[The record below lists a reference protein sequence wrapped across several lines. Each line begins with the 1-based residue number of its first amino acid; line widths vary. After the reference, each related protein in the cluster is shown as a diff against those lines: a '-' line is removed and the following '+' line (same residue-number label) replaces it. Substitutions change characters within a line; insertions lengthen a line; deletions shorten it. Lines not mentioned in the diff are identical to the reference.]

1 MRLDSHLSWDK
12 HCQHVANIIS
22 ENNGVL
28 SRVKKLLP
36 TSSLRLL
43 YNSLIL
49 PHLQYGLSAW
59 GGCSGQNKKRIINIQ
74 KRAIRTI
81 CKSYFSSHTEP
92 RMKAL
97 CLLKLEDLY
106 KQQCA
111 TLVHDIINKRA
122 PIKQQALSRLT
133 VICKVKDFAAKAL
146 THSLSE
152 SSLGDAR

>member
-1 MRLDSHLSWDK
+1 M
-12 HCQHVANIIS
+12 A
-22 ENNGVL
+22 
-28 SRVKKLLP
+28 
-36 TSSLRLL
+36 
-43 YNSLIL
+43 
-49 PHLQYGLSAW
+49 AW

-81 CKSYFSSHTEP
+81 CKSYVNSHTEP

-122 PIKQQALSRLT
+122 PVTIASLISLNCDMQSQRLRSQNSNPLLVREQLGRCKVSSCSFRVKGPSCWNCLPFELQSIKGKTIFKSRLRKHL
-133 VICKVKDFAAKAL
+133 I
-146 THSLSE
+146 E
-152 SSLGDAR
+152 PY